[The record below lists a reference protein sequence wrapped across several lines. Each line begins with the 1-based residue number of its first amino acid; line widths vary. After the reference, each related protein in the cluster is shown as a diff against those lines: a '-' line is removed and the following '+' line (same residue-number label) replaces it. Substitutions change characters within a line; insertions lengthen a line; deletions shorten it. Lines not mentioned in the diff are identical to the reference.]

1 MVLIISKPK
10 GTADIFGEELK
21 YWYFVESTFR
31 KITKLYNYREI
42 RTPIFEA
49 TELFLRG
56 VGEETDVVQKQMYT
70 FEDKAGRS
78 LTLRPEGT
86 APVMRSYIENSL
98 MKEGLPQKFFYI
110 GPVFR
115 YEKPQAGRM
124 RQFHQFGVE
133 LIGSH
138 HPMADF
144 ETIILALDVLNEL
157 NLHDYVLYIGSIGC
171 KNCRQRYK
179 EALKEYYQPNLENL
193 CHDCQRR
200 FDTNILRLLD
210 CKNEQCKA
218 YQKDAPSTIDY
229 LCDDCK
235 THFDKLISYL
245 DAMNIEYEIDGH
257 LVRGLDYYTRTVFEI
272 KHKSLGA
279 QDTIIGGGRYD
290 GLVEELGGPS
300 TPSVGFAGGIE
311 RIILALKNEN
321 VSVPKI
327 SVCQVYI
334 AVLNEEARIY
344 SLKLA
349 QSLRSRGLIV
359 EVDLMSRNIRNQ
371 MKYANRINAQYV
383 IIIGDDELKRG
394 VFTVRN
400 METGEQVEVDEK
412 WVENYIVEKL
422 EE

>member
-1 MVLIISKPK
+1 VVINKPK
-10 GTADIFGEELK
+10 GTADVFGEELK
-21 YWYFVESTFR
+21 YWYFIENAFK
-31 KITKLYNYREI
+31 KIVKLYNYKEI

-70 FEDKAGRS
+70 FEDKGGRS

-124 RQFHQFGVE
+124 RQFHQFGIE
-133 LIGSH
+133 LIGSS

-144 ETIILALDVLNEL
+144 ETINLALDVLNEL
-157 NLHDYVLYIGSIGC
+157 NLHDYKLYIGSIGC
-171 KNCRQRYK
+171 KNCRLKYK
-179 EALKEYYQPNLENL
+179 EALRDYYQPRFENL

-200 FDTNILRLLD
+200 FNTNILRLLD
-210 CKNEQCKA
+210 CKNEKCKSF
-218 YQKDAPSTIDY
+218 QKDAPSTIDY

-235 THFDKLISYL
+235 GHFDELVSYL
-245 DAMNIEYEIDGH
+245 DAMSIEYEIDKH

-272 KHKSLGA
+272 KHCSLGA

-290 GLVEELGGPS
+290 GLVEELGGSS

-311 RIILALKNEN
+311 RIILALKNEKVN
-321 VSVPKI
+321 IPEPPK
-327 SVCQVYI
+327 CQVYI

-349 QSLRSRGLIV
+349 QNLRGRGLIV
-359 EVDLMSRNIRNQ
+359 EIDLMNRNIRNQ
-371 MKYANRINAQYV
+371 MKYANRIIAQYV
-383 IIIGDDELKRG
+383 IIIGEDELERG
-394 VFTVRN
+394 VFTVRD

-412 WVENYIVEKL
+412 WIENYIVEKF
-422 EE
+422 EV